1 MSVSLWTFSETKSST
16 ADVSSYCCSYKHKT
30 KVGVLALLLA
40 YLWQKLLISAAPFP
54 LRLISDDQSLA
65 ELGGRQK

>member
-1 MSVSLWTFSETKSST
+1 MSASLWTFSETKSST
-16 ADVSSYCCSYKHKT
+16 ADVSYCCSYKHKT
-30 KVGVLALLLA
+30 KVGVLALLLT